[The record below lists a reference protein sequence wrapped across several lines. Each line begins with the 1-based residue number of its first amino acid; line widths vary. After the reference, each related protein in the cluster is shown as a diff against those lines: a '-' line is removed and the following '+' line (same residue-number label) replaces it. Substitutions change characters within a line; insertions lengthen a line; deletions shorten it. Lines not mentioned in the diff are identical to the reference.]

1 MKKQEEKDAYTLAV
15 MPKTLSDV
23 DNLDWQEIN
32 QILVE
37 TAKEVVGKHLEK
49 GHTQRKKLGG
59 GKKKLGKQWP

>member
-1 MKKQEEKDAYTLAV
+1 MEAEETGRKGCIHTS
-15 MPKTLSDV
+15 TSSDV
-23 DNLDWQEIN
+23 ENLDWQEIN

-37 TAKEVVGKHLEK
+37 TAKEVFGKHLEK